1 MRYRSRPS
9 TPRYGTW
16 LAGFLALA
24 TPSVLT
30 ATLSLLAAMPD
41 TAAAQRKQLQATF
54 SATTTGMTPADLGL
68 RIQILG
74 WSDEAGRSDV
84 LATLDDSAALARLPT
99 VGYLWPAGSPVG
111 YTIKYAHRT
120 PEQSG
125 GERITL
131 ITDKALGSY
140 DFKKWSVAG
149 SAPPSDRK
157 YSVVELYVDD
167 NGQGV
172 GSFSLAGDVVVDTE
186 AGTVALGPGGAR
198 LLTNVKRES
207 ST

>member
-1 MRYRSRPS
+1 MRYRLRPS

-30 ATLSLLAAMPD
+30 ATLLLLAATPG
-41 TAAAQRKQLQATF
+41 TATAQQKQLEATF

-68 RIQILG
+68 RIQIIG
-74 WSDEAGRSDV
+74 WSDEAGRSEV
-84 LATLDDSAALARLPT
+84 IASLEDSAALARLPT
-99 VGYLWPAGSPVG
+99 VGYVWPAGSPVG

-120 PEQSG
+120 REQSG

-131 ITDKALGSY
+131 VTDKALGSY

-157 YSVVELYVDD
+157 YSVVELYVDE

-172 GSFSLAGDVVVDTE
+172 GNFSLAAEVVVDDE
-186 AGTVALGPGGAR
+186 AGTVSLGSGDAR
-198 LLTNVKRES
+198 LLTNVKQGS